1 MFLISN
7 IWKKIKYPFLNLNFS
22 IFCKKNSGKQVIS
35 SLCCYSVAKSCP
47 ILCDPMDCSMPGFP
61 VLYYLLEFA
70 QTHINVNLK
79 GRVTETK
86 QGAPRELCLQHI
98 KEKKKKGG
106 GAGEMERDTRAF
118 HLAFQSRVYLQ

>member
-1 MFLISN
+1 
-7 IWKKIKYPFLNLNFS
+7 
-22 IFCKKNSGKQVIS
+22 
-35 SLCCYSVAKSCP
+35 
-47 ILCDPMDCSMPGFP
+47 MPGFP

-98 KEKKKKGG
+98 KEKKKGG